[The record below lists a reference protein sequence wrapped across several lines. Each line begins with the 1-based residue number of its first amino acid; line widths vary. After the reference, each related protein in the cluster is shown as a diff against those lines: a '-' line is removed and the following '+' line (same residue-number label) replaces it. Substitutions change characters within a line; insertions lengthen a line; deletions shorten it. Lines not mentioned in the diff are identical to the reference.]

1 MTTLRISSC
10 SLNQTPMDWSGNL
23 ANIKRA
29 IELAH
34 QSGATL
40 LITPELSISGY
51 GCEDFFHS
59 PHVARRALKSVG
71 ALARFIP
78 RSMAVSVGLPVMI
91 NNRIYNAV
99 ALVTRKGVH
108 GMSLKRNL
116 AANGLHYEQ
125 RWFTPWT
132 GSKNSAVQLDGMQTA
147 TPIGNPVYQING
159 VKIGFEICEDAW
171 VANRTSERFF
181 NQGVDVIANPSASHF
196 AIGKFRT
203 RKRLVEESSRVYS
216 ACYVLSNLSG
226 CESGRAI
233 YDGGAMIAVDG
244 MLVAKG
250 ERLHM
255 SDVEVICADVD
266 LSRSRIGQL
275 SNSQRYFEVHDFDSE
290 QTIEVGLS
298 DSELMHKLTPTPLNQ
313 PWEESEHEEHEEA
326 LRAIALGLRD
336 WLKKTGTDGYALSL
350 SGGADSA
357 LVASS
362 VYCSVVFELRER
374 IAKTA
379 AGSQCRLPAHLSKF
393 LTSQRISEFDK
404 HSTGADCQQV
414 VLKTAR
420 AIMANMLTTAYQA
433 SANSGPVTREA
444 AQKVAQSFGAK
455 FLSLDISAAVDNY
468 QAMVA
473 KATALDLNWEEHDIA
488 LQNIQARVRS
498 PSIWFIANLENKL
511 LLTTSNMSEGAV
523 GYCTMDGDSS
533 GVLAPICGVTKTRIL
548 KLLLWLERH
557 GFCYQDGQTMKLS
570 ALSYINNQRPTA
582 ELRPGEQRD
591 EDDLMPFDV
600 LDRMVF
606 LTLEAGMPPRDTFE
620 TMTEEFTA
628 IDKSLMADYTV
639 KFFKLLFRNQWKRDR
654 QAPGFHI
661 EVNSLDPKTY
671 KRFPLLSSGYQEEL
685 AYLESGQ
692 YQYLRL
698 DLPGL

>member
-1 MTTLRISSC
+1 MTTLRIGTS

-23 ANIKRA
+23 DNIKQA
-29 IELAH
+29 VHLA
-34 QSGATL
+34 QQNGATL

-59 PHVARRALKSVG
+59 PHVARRALQSVG
-71 ALARFIP
+71 ELARFIP

-91 NNRIYNAV
+91 NNRIYNAI
-99 ALVTRKGVH
+99 ALVTRKGIH
-108 GMSLKRNL
+108 GLSLKRNL

-132 GSKNSAVQLDGMQTA
+132 GHKNTAVQLEGMDA
-147 TPIGNPVYQING
+147 PTPIGNLVYQVNG
-159 VKIGFEICEDAW
+159 IKIGFEICEDAW
-171 VANRTSERFF
+171 VANRTSERFY

-196 AIGKFRT
+196 AVGKFLT

-233 YDGGAMIAVDG
+233 YDAGAMIAIDG
-244 MLVAKG
+244 ALIAKG

-255 SDVEVICADVD
+255 SDVEVTCADVD
-266 LSRSRIGQL
+266 LSRSRIGQI
-275 SNSQRYFEVHDFDSE
+275 SNSQRYFEIHDFESE
-290 QTIEVGLS
+290 SIIPIMLGKAENSPSLPR
-298 DSELMHKLTPTPLNQ
+298 KALNQ
-313 PWEESEHEEHEEA
+313 VWEESEHIEHEEA

-336 WLKKTGTDGYALSL
+336 WLKKTRTDGYALSL

-357 LVASS
+357 LVASCVFS
-362 VYCSVVFELRER
+362 SVVLELWELVN
-374 IAKTA
+374 KNVP
-379 AGSQCRLPAHLSKF
+379 GEPCSLPSHLSKF
-393 LTSQRISEFDK
+393 LSQPRESEFEKLAAAGDE
-404 HSTGADCQQV
+404 QQA

-420 AIMANMLTTAYQA
+420 AIMTNLLTTAYQA
-433 SANSGPVTREA
+433 SVNSGSVTREA
-444 AQKVAQSFGAK
+444 AQKVAQSYGAK
-455 FLSLDISAAVDNY
+455 FLSLDISAAVSNY
-468 QAMVA
+468 EEMIA
-473 KATALDLNWEEHDIA
+473 KATSLTLNWNEHDIA

-548 KLLLWLERH
+548 KILLWLERC
-557 GFCYQDGQTMKLS
+557 GFQTVGTHTMKLN

-582 ELRPGEQRD
+582 ELRPEEQRD

-606 LTLEAGMPPRDTFE
+606 LTLEAGMPPLETYQTMRREFDT
-620 TMTEEFTA
+620 
-628 IDKSLMADYTV
+628 IDKQAMADYTV

-661 EVNSLDPKTY
+661 EINSLDPKTY

-685 AYLESGQ
+685 DALESGQ
-692 YQYLRL
+692 YPYQGL
-698 DLPGL
+698 DLAGL